1 MKNILLAI
9 LISFTISFTIIATGY
24 ADSKIFSHEVLQI
37 IHKHWTNEDKVFIQL
52 DNSVCDSMTDDVCR
66 LLDQLFEEAHDWGW
80 TVRFV
85 GECKPYPMA
94 GAVAYHDNS

>member
-1 MKNILLAI
+1 MKNLLWAI
-9 LISFTISFTIIATGY
+9 LISFTIIATGHT
-24 ADSKIFSHEVLQI
+24 ASNIFSREVLQI
-37 IHKHWTNEDKVFIQL
+37 IQKHWTIEDKLFIKL
-52 DNSVCDSMTDDVCR
+52 DKSVCDSMTDGICR
-66 LLDQLFEEAHDWGW
+66 LLDQLFEEAHNWGW